1 MNDFNENDDER
12 NRRLEYLMDLELP
25 QALSADQ
32 RLLLAIL
39 RQAVIDYFGDDPIEQ
54 LDAALYFADSRV
66 YQATLQLFGLPD
78 DLLPH
83 GVDLTNFRR
92 KKMNNQSKPD
102 GLQLEALV
110 RRLSGTQLKIVLT
123 MGLLPLPV
131 ATRKISLQCGLS
143 RSTTLVALDQMADQG
158 LIMRHQVSGRVVW
171 SFPEEVRRLVAEV
184 WSN

>member
-1 MNDFNENDDER
+1 
-12 NRRLEYLMDLELP
+12 
-25 QALSADQ
+25 
-32 RLLLAIL
+32 
-39 RQAVIDYFGDDPIEQ
+39 
-54 LDAALYFADSRV
+54 
-66 YQATLQLFGLPD
+66 
-78 DLLPH
+78 
-83 GVDLTNFRR
+83 
-92 KKMNNQSKPD
+92 MNNQSKPD